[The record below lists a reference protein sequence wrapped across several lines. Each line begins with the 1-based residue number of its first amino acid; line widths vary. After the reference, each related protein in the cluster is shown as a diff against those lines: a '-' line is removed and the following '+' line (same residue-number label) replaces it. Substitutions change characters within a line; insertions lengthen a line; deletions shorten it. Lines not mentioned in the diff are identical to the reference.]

1 MVLWVFAAMMVC
13 LYWRPFC
20 LPLWVYSSLG
30 ALACVMI
37 SALDSSD
44 IMRVWA
50 MVWDSTLT
58 LVGLIA
64 LAFVLEKLLFLNMWR
79 CFVSAQCVKNYQSIL
94 H

>member
-1 MVLWVFAAMMVC
+1 MMLWVFAAMMVC

-20 LPLWVYSSLG
+20 LPLWVYSTLG

-58 LVGLIA
+58 LIGLIM
-64 LAFVLEKLLFLNMWR
+64 LAVMLEKLLFFEYVAMLCIRAM
-79 CFVSAQCVKNYQSIL
+79 C
-94 H
+94 

>member
-1 MVLWVFAAMMVC
+1 MVLWVFVVMMVC

-20 LPLWVYSSLG
+20 LPLWVYSTLG
-30 ALACVMI
+30 ALACVAI

-58 LVGLIA
+58 LIGLIM
-64 LAFVLEKLLFLNMWR
+64 LAVMLEKLLFFEYVAMLCIRAM
-79 CFVSAQCVKNYQSIL
+79 C
-94 H
+94 